1 MIYKNDDLIIKEEP
15 KVVIDHISLL
25 NMINDRSFYV
35 YVNHK
40 PWSGFDSLSVWNDSI
55 GFYRADTVKH
65 PLTDNDIKKETNIE
79 VPVDQCFDMV
89 LACGDDNIKLSD
101 YKDIEEQYKIKEG
114 LLNVGDFVRLTYK
127 NNEAH
132 IEYTSTAVVAEVD
145 ERRIILSIPSGSH
158 LRHVFITTYDL
169 SNKGFSVE
177 IEVLFKAER
186 PTPCP
191 ETPSNDVDDDDD
203 DSPKYDVITE
213 EDEDDSS
220 ED

>member
-79 VPVDQCFDMV
+79 LPVDQCFDMV

-101 YKDIEEQYKIKEG
+101 YKDTEERCKIKQI
-114 LLNVGDFVRLTYK
+114 LINAGDFVRLTYK
-127 NNEAH
+127 ENSSN
-132 IEYTSTAVVAEVD
+132 IEYTCTAVVFEVD
-145 ERRIILSIPSGSH
+145 ARRIILSIPCGDH
-158 LRHVFITTYDL
+158 LRHIHLTAYEL
-169 SNKGFSVE
+169 KRKGLSVE

-186 PTPCP
+186 PTPYA

-203 DSPKYDVITE
+203 DSPKYDVIDEEEE
-213 EDEDDSS
+213 ED
-220 ED
+220 

>member
-1 MIYKNDDLIIKEEP
+1 MIYKNDDLLIKEEP

-25 NMINDRSFYV
+25 NMINGRSFYV

-55 GFYRADTVKH
+55 CFYRADTVKH

-79 VPVDQCFDMV
+79 LPVDQCFDMV

-101 YKDIEEQYKIKEG
+101 YKDTEERCKIKQI
-114 LLNVGDFVRLTYK
+114 LINAGDFVRLTYK
-127 NNEAH
+127 ENSSN
-132 IEYTSTAVVAEVD
+132 IEYTCTAVVFAVD
-145 ERRIILSIPSGSH
+145 ERRIILSIPCGNQ
-158 LRHVFITTYDL
+158 LRHVHLTAYDL
-169 SNKGFSVE
+169 LRKGISVE

-186 PTPCP
+186 PTPYA

-203 DSPKYDVITE
+203 DSPKYDVIDEEEE
-213 EDEDDSS
+213 ED
-220 ED
+220 